1 MPGVRALCGGV
12 ALALF
17 VSSTPAHADVKA
29 CIAASE
35 AGQHAR
41 AAGKLREAQAQF
53 HSCADTSCPSIVRRD
68 CQQWKTEITQTM
80 PSVVFAARDRAGKDL
95 FDVAVSMDGETLVT
109 KLDGNPVSVDPG
121 KHVFRFEV
129 AGPTPIVATETVLV
143 RENERKRN
151 VTATFDAPDAAKAPE
166 PAAAPVPVS
175 SSSSSSSPSFS
186 TAPSHREHS
195 TLPWVVAGV
204 GAAGLVTGI
213 LLVATAS
220 RPDNCSADTRICVPR
235 DGQTQAELE
244 ADQSDAQAADN
255 RRTLGLVVGGIGL
268 GALAGGLVWHFLE
281 PTGPRPGSR
290 ATGLR
295 FTPWSAGRSSGVA
308 LGGVF

>member
-1 MPGVRALCGGV
+1 MSASAR
-12 ALALF
+12 
-17 VSSTPAHADVKA
+17 ADVKA
-29 CIAASE
+29 CVAASE

-53 HSCADTSCPSIVRRD
+53 HACGDASCPAIVRRD
-68 CQQWKTEITQTM
+68 CQQWRSEITQSM
-80 PSVVFAARDRAGKDL
+80 PSVVFAARDKAGKDL

-129 AGPTPIVATETVLV
+129 AGATPLVATETVLV

-151 VTATFDAPDAAKAPE
+151 VTAVFEASDAPKASVAPE
-166 PAAAPVPVS
+166 PITPAPS
-175 SSSSSSSPSFS
+175 TSSP
-186 TAPSHREHS
+186 AVEHREH
-195 TLPWVVAGV
+195 TMLPWVVAGV

-220 RPDNCSADTRICVPR
+220 RPENCSGETRICVAR
-235 DGQTQAELE
+235 DGQTQAQLE
-244 ADQSDAQAADN
+244 EDQSDAQSADN
-255 RRTLGLVVGGIGL
+255 RRTLGFVVGGVGL

-281 PTGPRPGSR
+281 PTGSK

-295 FTPWSAGRSSGVA
+295 FSPWSVGRSSGFA
-308 LGGVF
+308 LSGVF

>member
-1 MPGVRALCGGV
+1 MPGVRALCGGA

-17 VSSTPAHADVKA
+17 VSSTPARADVKA

-109 KLDGNPVSVDPG
+109 KLDGSPVSVDPG

-129 AGPTPIVATETVLV
+129 AGPTPTVATETVLV

-151 VTATFDAPDAAKAPE
+151 VTATFDAPDAPKAP
-166 PAAAPVPVS
+166 AAPEGGSAPASVS
-175 SSSSSSSPSFS
+175 AS
-186 TAPSHREHS
+186 APAHREHS
-195 TLPWVVAGV
+195 ALPWVVAGV

-220 RPDNCSADTRICVPR
+220 RPENCSADTRICVAR
-235 DGQTQAELE
+235 EGQTQAELE

-255 RRTLGLVVGGIGL
+255 RRTLGLVVGGVGL

-281 PTGPRPGSR
+281 PTGSKR
-290 ATGLR
+290 TGLT

>member
-1 MPGVRALCGGV
+1 MRGARSLCGGV
-12 ALALF
+12 ALAIVAL
-17 VSSTPAHADVKA
+17 SAPARADIKA
-29 CIAASE
+29 CVAASE

-53 HSCADTSCPSIVRRD
+53 HSCADASCPSIVRRD

-129 AGPTPIVATETVLV
+129 AGPTPAVTTETVLV

-151 VTATFDAPDAAKAPE
+151 VTATFDAAEAPKVAASPDPVTASVP
-166 PAAAPVPVS
+166 APVS
-175 SSSSSSSPSFS
+175 
-186 TAPSHREHS
+186 AHREHS
-195 TLPWVVAGV
+195 ALPWVVAGV

-213 LLVATAS
+213 VLFATAS
-220 RPDNCSADTRICVPR
+220 RPENCSAETRTCVPR
-235 DGQTQAELE
+235 PGQTQAQLE
-244 ADQSDAQAADN
+244 TDQSDAQAADN

-268 GALAGGLVWHFLE
+268 GALVGGLVWHFLE
-281 PTGPRPGSR
+281 PTGSR
-290 ATGLR
+290 RTSLR
-295 FTPWSAGRSSGVA
+295 FTHWSVGRSSGVA